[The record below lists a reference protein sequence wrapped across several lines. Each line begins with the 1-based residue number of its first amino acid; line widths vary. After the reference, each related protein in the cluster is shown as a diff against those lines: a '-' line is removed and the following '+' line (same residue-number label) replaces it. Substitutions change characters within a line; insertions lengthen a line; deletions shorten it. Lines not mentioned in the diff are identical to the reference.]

1 MDLNA
6 ARAEMTTLLS
16 LRDGLTHEPGI
27 QSRLGARRYLEARY
41 GRATS
46 ILSREGLLG
55 MPSKKKW
62 RTL

>member
-1 MDLNA
+1 
-6 ARAEMTTLLS
+6 MTTLLS